1 MIQPRAC
8 DLRGGRSSV
17 VQGLGMSRA
26 GTMDMGRVTGVSL
39 TFPGSGA
46 GTMLLQPKDSMLALL
61 PRA

>member
-1 MIQPRAC
+1 
-8 DLRGGRSSV
+8 
-17 VQGLGMSRA
+17 MSRA